1 MKRLA
6 EIQRLKSEK
15 GRALAV
21 IKSANEKLSELE
33 SKRK

>member
-21 IKSANEKLSELE
+21 IKDANEKLRKLE
-33 SKRK
+33 AKK